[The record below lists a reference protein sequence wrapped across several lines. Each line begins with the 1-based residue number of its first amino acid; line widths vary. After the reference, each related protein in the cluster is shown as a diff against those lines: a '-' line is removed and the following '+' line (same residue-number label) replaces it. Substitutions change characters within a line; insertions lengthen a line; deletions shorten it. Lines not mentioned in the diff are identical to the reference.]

1 MIKVWISSTK
11 TCIISTHNIP
21 WDSQDYPT
29 HNIPWDSK
37 DYLTHNIP
45 WDSQHYPTH
54 NIPWDSQDYLTHN
67 IPWDSQ
73 HYLTHNIPWDSQDYP
88 PTIFREILSIISPTI
103 FREILRIIHPQYSV
117 RFSELTAITS
127 LNGIKSFVLLTEK
140 QWIFNSPGMLRYVG
154 FQIFTDVSE
163 DCNAFFFQGQ
173 VV

>member
-1 MIKVWISSTK
+1 MLPHTHAHLLPHCWQFRNVMRAGRYRGASPAKWLCCEQTRIRSINDPVVCAYWITA
-11 TCIISTHNIP
+11 P
-21 WDSQDYPT
+21 WLKYGSVRL
-29 HNIPWDSK
+29 K
-37 DYLTHNIP
+37 LA
-45 WDSQHYPTH
+45 
-54 NIPWDSQDYLTHN
+54 L
-67 IPWDSQ
+67 
-73 HYLTHNIPWDSQDYP
+73 YP
-88 PTIFREILSIISPTI
+88 PTM